1 MAQSKPVFDQDSAL
15 ATTIKNM
22 LADLA
27 AFKNFL
33 ISPQLPHCVHA
44 NEKGVQ
50 LGTFMADNSEIAT
63 FVKSKKLA
71 LVAAMHAIH
80 VGDETVPEVDITYF
94 QNWGDNARDSTGLML
109 LSSPTTVD
117 HVRKLILGAKECNL
131 KVYSRSSVN
140 CISYHVIL
148 HAVLIY

>member
-1 MAQSKPVFDQDSAL
+1 MALSKPVFDQDSAL
-15 ATTIKNM
+15 KTTIKNM

-33 ISPQLPHCVHA
+33 ISPQRPHCVPA

-50 LGTFMADNSEIAT
+50 LGTFMAENSEIAT
-63 FVKSKKLA
+63 FVKSKKEA
-71 LVAAMHAIH
+71 LMAAMQTITD
-80 VGDETVPEVDITYF
+80 VGDESVPEVNITYF

-117 HVRKLILGAKECNL
+117 HVRKLIMGAKECNL
-131 KVYSRSSVN
+131 KVYY
-140 CISYHVIL
+140 IA
-148 HAVLIY
+148 AVLSIVLTIM

>member
-15 ATTIKNM
+15 ATTIRNM

-33 ISPQLPHCVHA
+33 IMPQLPHCVHA

-50 LGTFMADNSEIAT
+50 LGTFMVDNSEIAT
-63 FVKSKKLA
+63 FVKTKKDA
-71 LVAAMHAIH
+71 LVAAMLNIDD
-80 VGDETVPEVDITYF
+80 VGDDTVPEVDITYF

-117 HVRKLILGAKECNL
+117 HVRKLILGAKECDL
-131 KVYSRSSVN
+131 KVLAAVLSSV
-140 CISYHVIL
+140 
-148 HAVLIY
+148 